1 MKQVSKIF
9 FCVLLA
15 GVANRSIGQTNT
27 SPYSV
32 IGIGD
37 IETGSLDRSAGM
49 ANTGVSLSS
58 FRFMYH
64 SNPASYVKL
73 QDKFFAFE
81 MTGRFKAV
89 NYVGKPIASTT
100 GTSTDLQVAKLA
112 VAAKVKPWWGA
123 SIGLLPYSASNYSF
137 LTTKGVVGDLQYNMG
152 AYYKGSG
159 GLNKAYF
166 ANSFQ
171 LNKNLAVGVEAG
183 YIFGSMQQVE
193 TLDASELTGSTIS
206 TTSDRYMRNALFKG
220 GLQYNGKISDKLK
233 VALGATA
240 SNKTRLNT
248 TNYVTVV
255 NGSSTVVSDKD
266 LGDASFYLPVSYTVG
281 GSINYNRKFTVA
293 ADYQRQNWNDL
304 NYTGLSYRLVN
315 SDRYSIGFEYS
326 AQQSLPGYNNTP
338 SGLFFEKYFLQA
350 GFFYGNSYLRMYN
363 EQLQNFGGT
372 IGLGMNSKKSN
383 LSYQLSVEL
392 GSYGTTKSN
401 LIKQNYS
408 TVNFT
413 VMYRDFWFT
422 KMKKYD

>member
-1 MKQVSKIF
+1 MKQASKIF
-9 FCVLLA
+9 LCVLLA
-15 GVANRSIGQTNT
+15 GVAGRSAGQTNT

-32 IGIGD
+32 LGIGD

-49 ANTGVSLSS
+49 ANSGVSLSS

-64 SNPASYVKL
+64 ANPASYVKL

-89 NYVGKPIASTT
+89 NYSGKPIASTT

-112 VAAKVKPWWGA
+112 VAAKVKPWWGS
-123 SIGLLPYSASNYSF
+123 SIGLLPYSSSNYSF
-137 LTTKGVVGDLQYNMG
+137 LTTKGVVGDLQYNMP

-159 GLNKAYF
+159 GLNKVYF
-166 ANSFQ
+166 ANAFQ
-171 LNKNLAVGVEAG
+171 LNKNLAAGIEAA

-193 TLDASELTGSTIS
+193 TLDASELTGSAIA
-206 TTSDRYMRNALFKG
+206 TTSDRYMRNGLFKA
-220 GLQYNGKISDKLK
+220 GLQYNGKLTEKWKL
-233 VALGATA
+233 ALGATA

-248 TNYVTVV
+248 TNYVSVV
-255 NGSSTVVSDKD
+255 SGSSTVVTDKN
-266 LGDASFYLPVSYTVG
+266 LGDGSFYLPVSYAVG
-281 GSINYNRKFTVA
+281 GSLSYNRKLTIA

-315 SDRYSIGFEYS
+315 SDRYSLGFEYS

-338 SGLFFEKYFLQA
+338 SGYFFEKYFLQA
-350 GFFYGNSYLRMYN
+350 GLFYGNSYLRMYN
-363 EQLQNFGGT
+363 QQLKNYGGT
-372 IGLGMNSKKSN
+372 LGFGVNSKKSN

-392 GSYGTTKSN
+392 GSFGTTKNN

-422 KMKKYD
+422 KVKKYD